1 MPILNDYRCTACG
14 SVQEQWTGSPAPSDV
29 PCQGCGAP
37 ASRLFAAVGL
47 GGRASAP
54 AKATPGPAKPS
65 LCTQYPMVPGLCHM
79 SESAGRMMVA
89 KYTRNSRAIESELSR
104 QEARAA
110 TKPLTMQDAITHNH
124 HPSPAPPTPA
134 A

>member
-1 MPILNDYRCTACG
+1 
-14 SVQEQWTGSPAPSDV
+14 
-29 PCQGCGAP
+29 
-37 ASRLFAAVGL
+37 
-47 GGRASAP
+47 
-54 AKATPGPAKPS
+54 
-65 LCTQYPMVPGLCHM
+65 MVPGLCHM

-89 KYTRNSRAIESELSR
+89 KYTRNSRAIESVLSR

-110 TKPLTMQDAITHNH
+110 TTPLTMQDAITHNH